1 MRRLKV
7 EVEQMTQNT
16 DQRTPI
22 SGPEFILP
30 PAPPEEPVTVQRLHR
45 SRRDR
50 VFGGVCGGLAEYFG
64 DDAVLVRIV
73 AVALAL
79 SAGAGFLLY
88 FIAWI
93 AIPEGSPGE
102 AGTSASL
109 TAVYGPAA
117 EADRARSRA
126 AAVTV
131 AGAAL
136 VALGVLMLL
145 NRVLPWVDAA
155 LLWPLIVVGA
165 GVAILT
171 SGRRRS

>member
-1 MRRLKV
+1 
-7 EVEQMTQNT
+7 MTHGT
-16 DQRTPI
+16 DYPAV
-22 SGPEFILP
+22 SGGPA
-30 PAPPEEPVTVQRLHR
+30 PAPPPALPPEPPVPRRLHR

-64 DDAVLVRIV
+64 VDAVLVRIV

-79 SAGAGFLLY
+79 SGGAGFLLY

-102 AGTSASL
+102 AGTSAS
-109 TAVYGPAA
+109 TTPVYGPAA
-117 EADRARSRA
+117 EADRVRSRA

>member
-1 MRRLKV
+1 MSHDTEPPVLRG
-7 EVEQMTQNT
+7 
-16 DQRTPI
+16 
-22 SGPEFILP
+22 GPAPAPP
-30 PAPPEEPVTVQRLHR
+30 PAPDVEPPVTRRLRR

-64 DDAVLVRIV
+64 VDAVLVRSV

-79 SAGAGFLLY
+79 SGGAGFLLY

-136 VALGVLMLL
+136 VALGVLMLI